1 VEKNFSERLKKI
13 IDDKF
18 EGKKKK
24 FADAL
29 GVYPEYVSR
38 WLSGGKGISQKN
50 LRKLKELGINIGW
63 LLYGT
68 GEPYLSKE
76 NQVKPVEF
84 QEVLIIRHSRV
95 PVNAGKGYTPEF
107 MEEYIK
113 EPIRLYSPRFIA
125 FEVNGDCMEP
135 KIPNGARIIVEE
147 KVEPRD
153 GQIVVGVLDGILV
166 CKVFRI
172 IGKEIWLES
181 INPNYEPERIN
192 GFREFK
198 VIGVVRKVEWIP

>member
-1 VEKNFSERLKKI
+1 VEKKFPERLKKI

-18 EGKKKK
+18 EGKKRK

-29 GVYPEYVSR
+29 GIYPEYVSR
-38 WLSGGKGISQKN
+38 WLSGEKGISQKN
-50 LRKLKELGINIGW
+50 LRKLKELGVNISW

-76 NQVKPVEF
+76 SQLKPVEH
-84 QEVLIIRHSRV
+84 QEMLFRHSRV
-95 PVNAGKGYTPEF
+95 PVNAGKGFAPEF
-107 MEEYIK
+107 MIEYVK
-113 EPIRLYSPRFIA
+113 DTIRFYSPRFIA
-125 FEVNGDCMEP
+125 FEVNGDSMEP
-135 KIPNGARIIVEE
+135 LIPNGARIIVEE
-147 KVEPRD
+147 NVEPRD
-153 GQIVVGVLDGILV
+153 GQIVVGVLDGLLV

-181 INPNYEPERIN
+181 INTKYEPERIN

>member
-50 LRKLKELGINIGW
+50 LRKLKELGINISW

-68 GEPYLSKE
+68 GEPYLSRE
-76 NQVKPVEF
+76 SQLKPVEH
-84 QEVLIIRHSRV
+84 QEMLFRHSRV

-107 MEEYIK
+107 MIEYIK
-113 EPIRLYSPRFIA
+113 DTIRFYSHRFIA
-125 FEVNGDCMEP
+125 FEVNGDSMEP
-135 KIPNGARIIVEE
+135 QIPNGARIIVEE
-147 KVEPRD
+147 GVEPRD
-153 GQIVVGVLDGILV
+153 GQIVVGVLDGLLV

-172 IGKEIWLES
+172 IEKEIWLES
-181 INPNYEPERIN
+181 INKKYEAERIN

>member
-1 VEKNFSERLKKI
+1 MDENFSNRLKKI
-13 IDDKF
+13 IN
-18 EGKKKK
+18 EK
-24 FADAL
+24 FAGRNKDFAKAL
-29 GVYPEYVSR
+29 GVSPENVSR
-38 WLSGGKGISQKN
+38 WLSGEQGMARRN
-50 LRKLKELGINIGW
+50 LVKLEKLGIDTAW
-63 LLYGT
+63 LLYGK
-68 GEPYLSKE
+68 GEPYLIRE
-76 NQVKPVEF
+76 NQLKQVEY
-84 QEVLIIRHSRV
+84 QEVLIRHSRV

-113 EPIRLYSPRFIA
+113 EPIRLYSPKFIA

-147 KVEPRD
+147 KIEPRD
-153 GQIVVGVLDGILV
+153 GQIIVGVLDGILV

-172 IGKEIWLES
+172 KGKEIWLES
-181 INPNYEPERIN
+181 INPKYEPERIN